1 METVISTAKGSYVDY
16 DYLTDPPEG
25 GYQEGLVPAR
35 INSNSG
41 LWEYYDFDSSLWRN
55 TPSPV
60 SSLRMVVGTAGTS
73 VVDSGL
79 INRIVNAVSVNDTY
93 KVSGFTKLYASNTI
107 TFTDGTTV
115 SVNDIIVAIFL

>member
-1 METVISTAKGSYVDY
+1 LETVISTAKGSYVVY
-16 DYLTDPPEG
+16 DYLADPPEG

-55 TPSPV
+55 IPSPV

-73 VVDSGL
+73 VVDNGL

-107 TFTDGTTV
+107 TFTDSTTV